1 MVGAHFCFSLMI
13 AIIKAAQHL
22 QLKRHID
29 ANVSSNFGTWESV
42 LFRSLPMT
50 FICLFV
56 LLRRRSTGKSHPRLT
71 TGEWR
76 WLITRGVIGAI
87 SMACFFYG
95 TLHIPIAIASLFA
108 NSSVFL
114 IGILG
119 HIFLAERLTPKRV
132 FFAVAGFAGIV
143 LVLST
148 GFLPTSSATVGSSRG
163 FSDFVSNSKASDF
176 FIAFLSGILSAVAYF
191 SVRKMKNVPG
201 NTIILSLS
209 LAGVLLALLVGIF
222 ISPLRIPSDPTVLAL
237 LCLSGIPAIF
247 AQYLMTWAFQ
257 AAEAGFVSLGQF
269 TGPVFAALLGFVAF
283 GESLSALQWLGA
295 GVTICFGV
303 MMPLFS
309 EQGVQ
314 RRIYSLPEGFVSAVK
329 ERLRTK

>member
-1 MVGAHFCFSLMI
+1 MMVGAHFCFSLMI

-22 QLKRHID
+22 QQKRNLD
-29 ANVSSNFGTWESV
+29 AGLSSSFGTWESV

-56 LLRRRSTGKSHPRLT
+56 LLRRKSAGKNHPKLQPA
-71 TGEWR
+71 EWQ
-76 WLITRGVIGAI
+76 WLVTRGVIGAI

-119 HIFLAERLTPKRV
+119 HVFLAERLTAKRV
-132 FFAVAGFAGIV
+132 FFAVAGFAGVV

-148 GFLPTSSATVGSSRG
+148 GFLPNHQSLAADAGPAGSAVNPI
-163 FSDFVSNSKASDF
+163 DFL
-176 FIAFLSGILSAVAYF
+176 IAFLSGVLSAVAYF
-191 SVRKMKNVPG
+191 SVRKMKSVPG

-209 LAGVLLALLVGIF
+209 LSGVLLALFAGIF

-257 AAEAGFVSLGQF
+257 TAEAGFVSLGQF

-295 GVTICFGV
+295 AVTICFGV

-309 EQGVQ
+309 EQNVQ
-314 RRIYSLPEGFVSAVK
+314 QKIYSLPQGFVSAVK